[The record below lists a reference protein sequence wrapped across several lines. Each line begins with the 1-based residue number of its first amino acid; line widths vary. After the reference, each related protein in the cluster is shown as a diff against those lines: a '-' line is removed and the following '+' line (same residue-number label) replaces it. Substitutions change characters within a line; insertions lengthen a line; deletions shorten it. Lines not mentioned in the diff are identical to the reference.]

1 MQIAVLRRRRR
12 RIGAAAITP
21 SQLVDVPYQ
30 KVVVGEAFS
39 YIFAPLFANADSYA
53 LAPASP
59 ALPLGLTIAP
69 NGDLAG
75 TATVAAMNL
84 IPVIRA
90 TNAASGLFIDV
101 PFNLSAA
108 QRPSAL
114 VAPVLSEPSA
124 GVLRVAKPTIPA
136 NTPAVDHVDILY
148 GLVNPPTLAN
158 ATLVVDAFP
167 VAATTFDI
175 PDQAPGTTIY
185 VTTRPAVAWGDGSFL
200 YPTPPFSANV
210 GSRLIATPIV
220 NSAPVGA
227 NKALDFNIPA
237 PDTTAPTLLSSSPAD
252 NATGVAPSATVTL
265 TFSEAITLSAT
276 GTVTIREDAG
286 SGFADWEVFDLAT
299 DVGTG
304 AGKISASG
312 AEVLLTPTIP
322 MVAGRSY
329 AVHVSAGAVKD
340 TAGNAFAGIA
350 DDTTLNFAVAAAFSA
365 RSTSFNGTSS
375 KLQSAGLSIVGGN
388 EFTIAGWFKFQTWV
402 SGEPLIN
409 IRVGTTAKLTLIT
422 STTNRLQI
430 APSGATI
437 FATPTNAFT
446 AGVWQHVAISVRGG
460 ATPRYQF
467 CVNGGAPLSGTPDI
481 TGMTLDI
488 SGATVTRFALG
499 NDNSTNYTAGEFGHW
514 WASLTQSLDLS
525 DAAVRAKLISGKL
538 PVDLGVNGEN
548 VTGSSPHFY
557 LDGGASMANFGT
569 GGALTATA
577 LSAGTTPALP

>member
-1 MQIAVLRRRRR
+1 MRTAVLLRRRGMARSAPPAPVQVSP
-12 RIGAAAITP
+12 I
-21 SQLVDVPYQ
+21 PYQ
-30 KVVVGEAFS
+30 KVVVGEA
-39 YIFAPLFANADSYA
+39 YSYA
-53 LAPASP
+53 LAPHFSNANTFALAPGSP
-59 ALPLGLTIAP
+59 ALPAGITLAA

-75 TATVAAMNL
+75 TATAAGMN
-84 IPVIRA
+84 IAPVIRA

-101 PFNLSAA
+101 AFDLSAA

-114 VAPVLSEPSA
+114 AAPVLSEPSS
-124 GVLRVAKPTIPA
+124 GVLRVAKPAIPA

-329 AVHVSAGAVKD
+329 AVRVSAGAVKD

-350 DDTTLNFAVAAAFSA
+350 DDTTLNFAIAASAAYFTNGSAYFTDKPATTTAGNNGQWVTRQKVRLADATTGILYQFAGSQGTLDIRAGGALRITMNDSASNVRLNGIISAAGIVTTGVWHDIVSCADLVAGTFKVWINGVLKLDLTMAAFA
-365 RSTSFNGTSS
+365 PTT
-375 KLQSAGLSIVGGN
+375 
-388 EFTIAGWFKFQTWV
+388 FQTTRDIYLLA
-402 SGEPLIN
+402 S
-409 IRVGTTAKLTLIT
+409 A
-422 STTNRLQI
+422 
-430 APSGATI
+430 SGATPVTGDVEI
-437 FATPTNAFT
+437 MQFFKNQITTDGNVSGLTPYKTIQGNA
-446 AGVWQHVAISVRGG
+446 AAVMADSWYQGG
-460 ATPRYQF
+460 A
-467 CVNGGAPLSGTPDI
+467 
-481 TGMTLDI
+481 
-488 SGATVTRFALG
+488 AT
-499 NDNSTNYTAGEFGHW
+499 
-514 WASLTQSLDLS
+514 
-525 DAAVRAKLISGKL
+525 
-538 PVDLGVNGEN
+538 
-548 VTGSSPHFY
+548 
-557 LDGGASMANFGT
+557 
-569 GGALTATA
+569 
-577 LSAGTTPALP
+577 

>member
-1 MQIAVLRRRRR
+1 MRIAVLRRRRR

-21 SQLVDVPYQ
+21 SQLVAVPYQ

-158 ATLVVDAFP
+158 ATLNVDTWP
-167 VAATTFDI
+167 GSATDYDI
-175 PDQAPGTTIY
+175 PDQVPGTTIY

-200 YPTPPFSANV
+200 YPSPQFSANV
-210 GSRLIATPIV
+210 ASRLIATPIV

-265 TFSEAITLSAT
+265 TFSEAIALSAT
-276 GTVTIREDAG
+276 GTVTLREDAG
-286 SGFADWEVFDLAT
+286 SGFADWDVFDLAT

-312 AEVLLTPTIP
+312 AEVKLTPTVS

-329 AVHVSAGAVKD
+329 AVRVSAGAIKD
-340 TAGNAFAGIA
+340 TAGNAFSGIA
-350 DDTTLNFAVAAAFSA
+350 DDTTLNFAIAASA
-365 RSTSFNGTSS
+365 AYFTNGN
-375 KLQSAGLSIVGGN
+375 AY
-388 EFTIAGWFKFQTWV
+388 FTDKPAT
-402 SGEPLIN
+402 
-409 IRVGTTAKLTLIT
+409 TTAGNNGQWVTRQKVRLADA
-422 STTNRLQI
+422 TTGIL
-430 APSGATI
+430 
-437 FATPTNAFT
+437 
-446 AGVWQHVAISVRGG
+446 
-460 ATPRYQF
+460 YQF
-467 CVNGGAPLSGTPDI
+467 SGSQ
-481 TGMTLDI
+481 GTLDI
-488 SGATVTRFALG
+488 R
-499 NDNSTNYTAGEFGHW
+499 
-514 WASLTQSLDLS
+514 
-525 DAAVRAKLISGKL
+525 
-538 PVDLGVNGEN
+538 
-548 VTGSSPHFY
+548 
-557 LDGGASMANFGT
+557 T
-569 GGALTATA
+569 GGALRIAMNDSASNVRLNSIISVTGLVTTGVWHDIVSCADLVAGTFKVWINGVLGFDLTMA
-577 LSAGTTPALP
+577 AFAPTTFQTTRDIFLLAGTTGATPVTGDIEIMQFFKNQITTDGNVSGLTPYKTIQGNAATVMADSWYQGGTAT